1 MGTIWFWLVTAML
14 SAYIVLDGF
23 DIGVGILQPLIGR
36 NSNERGAVLE
46 TIRPVWDGNEVWL
59 IAAGATL
66 LFAFPLLYAIAFSG
80 FYLALN
86 ILLWLL
92 AFRGIGVELR
102 MHIEFP
108 LWREF
113 FDGCFVL
120 ASVLLALFF
129 GIGLANVVRGVGI
142 DPGNSFFLPLWTDLR
157 PGSSPGIL
165 DWYTILGGLLAL
177 ASLALH
183 GALYLTVKTGE
194 ELQVRARRWV
204 FRLWTAVVFL
214 TVVSVPATSIAR
226 PASLANYMRFP
237 TAFLAPALVAVA
249 LAAMLLFSLRNQW
262 SRAFAS
268 SCLFLTAILVGAA
281 AGLYPTVL
289 PSSVNPALDL
299 TIEQA
304 QAGPHALSTGLLWWA
319 FGIALAIVY
328 FVYVYKMFRGRVTVS
343 GPSTAEH

>member
-1 MGTIWFWLVTAML
+1 MGTVWFWLVTFML
-14 SAYIVLDGF
+14 SAYVVLDGF

-36 NSNERGAVLE
+36 NSEERGALLE

-66 LFAFPLLYAIAFSG
+66 LFAFPLLYGLAFSG

-92 AFRGIGVELR
+92 VFRGIGVELR
-102 MHIEFP
+102 MHLTVP

-129 GIGLANVVRGVGI
+129 GVGLANVVRGVGTN
-142 DPGNSFFLPLWTDLR
+142 PGSPFFLPLWTDLR
-157 PGSSPGIL
+157 PGPSPGIL
-165 DWYTILGGLLAL
+165 DWYTIPGGLLAV

-183 GALYLTVKTGE
+183 GALYLALKTE
-194 ELQVRARRWV
+194 NELQARARRWV
-204 FRLWTAVVFL
+204 FRLWPAVVLL
-214 TVVSVPATSIAR
+214 TVVSVPATAIAR

-237 TAFLAPALVAVA
+237 VAFLAPVLVVAA
-249 LAAMLLFSLRNQW
+249 LAGIFRFSLIGQW
-262 SRAFAS
+262 LRAFGS
-268 SCLFLTAILVGAA
+268 SCLFLIAILFGAA

-299 TIEQA
+299 TIQKAE
-304 QAGPHALSTGLLWWA
+304 AGPHAISAGLLWWG
-319 FGIALAIVY
+319 FGIALAIAY
-328 FVYVYKMFRGRVTVS
+328 FVFVYRMFRGRVSVFAS
-343 GPSTAEH
+343 SSSRH